1 MPIFRNYNVKNK
13 HLPVKKIHKDRRER
27 KQLHYYKGTNQNT
40 VCYDGYFIK

>member
-27 KQLHYYKGTNQNT
+27 KQLHYYKGKTKILC
-40 VCYDGYFIK
+40 VMMGIS